1 MKVENFVYDT
11 FLRLTSTTC
20 PFGFED
26 DFMLS
31 MKHLF
36 PDGIQKDEWGNYFHQ
51 IGQSRTIF
59 ASHID
64 TVSKDFIPVNHVIEG
79 NIIKTDGKTTLG
91 ADDKAGVTVM
101 LWMIQNNVPG
111 LYYFFVG
118 EEVGC
123 IGSGLAAQYGDFKGK
138 YDRIISFDRRDTGSI
153 ITFQSSSRCC
163 SETFADALCTELNKS
178 RMNYR
183 SDDGGVYTDSAE
195 FMGLIPECTNVS
207 VGYYKEHSTNEHQD
221 ISHLISL
228 ADACTKVNWETLPT
242 VRDYTKTEYKSY
254 KSYDYGNYGGTKRSG
269 EVRTSKNSDWRSRD
283 YGFHDDWYDDDSST
297 NDYSLLNRGSG
308 KKRTRR
314 GGSRGNSSG
323 MITGRKFFDGGE
335 GLIDI
340 TDSSFYD
347 TKVSNKETRY
357 DFLLDKFL
365 DGNLTYEELQ
375 VIQVQ
380 YMDENDSYDKYFY
393 EYLVE
398 QMYEKQMAKF

>member
-1 MKVENFVYDT
+1 
-11 FLRLTSTTC
+11 
-20 PFGFED
+20 
-26 DFMLS
+26 
-31 MKHLF
+31 
-36 PDGIQKDEWGNYFHQ
+36 
-51 IGQSRTIF
+51 
-59 ASHID
+59 
-64 TVSKDFIPVNHVIEG
+64 
-79 NIIKTDGKTTLG
+79 
-91 ADDKAGVTVM
+91 
-101 LWMIQNNVPG
+101 
-111 LYYFFVG
+111 
-118 EEVGC
+118 
-123 IGSGLAAQYGDFKGK
+123 
-138 YDRIISFDRRDTGSI
+138 
-153 ITFQSSSRCC
+153 
-163 SETFADALCTELNKS
+163 
-178 RMNYR
+178 
-183 SDDGGVYTDSAE
+183 
-195 FMGLIPECTNVS
+195 MGLIPECTNVS

-375 VIQVQ
+375 VIKVQ
-380 YMDENDSYDKYFY
+380 YMDVNDPYDKYFY

>member
-26 DFMLS
+26 DFMSS

-36 PDGIQKDEWGNYFHQ
+36 PDGIKKDNYGNYFHQ

-111 LYYFFVG
+111 LYYFFIG

-123 IGSGLAAQYGDFKGK
+123 VGSGLAAQYGDFKGK

-163 SETFADALCTELNKS
+163 SETFADSLCTELNRS
-178 RMNYR
+178 GMNYR

-207 VGYYKEHSTNEHQD
+207 VGYYKEHTTTEHQD

-228 ADACTKVNWETLPT
+228 AKACVKVSWETLPT
-242 VRDYTKTEYKSY
+242 VRDYTKVEYKSYEY
-254 KSYDYGNYGGTKRSG
+254 KSYDYGNYGGTKK
-269 EVRTSKNSDWRSRD
+269 SKSTDWRSRD
-283 YGFHDDWYDDDSST
+283 YGFHDDWYDDSVT
-297 NDYSLLNRGSG
+297 NDYSLLNNRGSG
-308 KKRTRR
+308 KRTRR

-323 MITGRKFFDGGE
+323 MVSGRKFFDGSE

-375 VIQVQ
+375 VIKVQ
-380 YMDENDSYDKYFY
+380 YMDVNDPYDKYFY

>member
-31 MKHLF
+31 MNYLF
-36 PDGIQKDEWGNYFHQ
+36 PDGIQKDNYGNYFYQ

-111 LYYFFVG
+111 LYYFFIG

-123 IGSGLAAQYGDFKGK
+123 VGSGLAAQHGDFKGK

-163 SETFADALCTELNKS
+163 SETFADSLCTELNRS
-178 RMNYR
+178 GMNYR
-183 SDDGGVYTDSAE
+183 GDDGGVYTDSAE
-195 FMGLIPECTNVS
+195 FMGIISECTNIS
-207 VGYYKEHSTNEHQD
+207 VGYYKEHTTTEHQD

-228 ADACTKVNWETLPT
+228 AKACVNVRWETLPT
-242 VRDYTKTEYKSY
+242 VRDYTKVEYKSYEY
-254 KSYDYGNYGGTKRSG
+254 KSYDYGNYGGTKRSS
-269 EVRTSKNSDWRSRD
+269 RDSDWRSRD
-283 YGFHDDWYDDDSST
+283 YGFHDDWYEDDSST
-297 NDYSLLNRGSG
+297 TDYSLLNRGSG
-308 KKRTRR
+308 KRKTRR
-314 GGSRGNSSG
+314 GRSSG
-323 MITGRKFFDGGE
+323 TNISGRKFLDGAE

-347 TKVSNKETRY
+347 TKSSKKETKY

-375 VIQVQ
+375 VVKVQ
-380 YMDENDSYDKYFY
+380 YMDENDAYDKYFY

-398 QMYEKQMAKF
+398 QIYEKQMSNF